1 MTLRFDGLRTQRLA
15 DDPYFH
21 YLAILIK
28 PGIMFAPINYNMQ
41 VKHYINKVVNLKY
54 YYSV

>member
-15 DDPYFH
+15 ADPYFH